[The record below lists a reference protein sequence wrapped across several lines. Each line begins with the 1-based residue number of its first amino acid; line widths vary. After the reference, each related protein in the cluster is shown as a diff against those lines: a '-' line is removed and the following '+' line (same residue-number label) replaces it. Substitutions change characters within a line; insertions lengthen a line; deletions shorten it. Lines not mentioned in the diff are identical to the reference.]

1 MKKFYIGI
9 AIATFVMVCAAESI
23 LALKM
28 AQKEKEQREASAF
41 EDAEEENHG

>member
-28 AQKEKEQREASAF
+28 AQQEKEEREASASQG
-41 EDAEEENHG
+41 AEEENHG